1 MFKNKKKLLIR
12 TFLIL
17 FLTGACFLFY
27 KFGVYTGE
35 SNILQTAP
43 PQIINSDLGMPENV
57 DFSIFW
63 ETWRQAEM
71 NFLDRTEMDYQEMI
85 YGAIAGMV
93 NSLGDPY
100 TNFFK
105 PQEAE
110 EFEQELSG
118 KYQGVGMVVGIKDEQ
133 LIVISPFKGSP
144 AEIAGLKPRDSILKI
159 GDVHTMDISIEKA
172 VELIKGPEGT
182 KVKLLIEREGWENS
196 KEIEIQREVIQIPT
210 LEWEIKNENIALIK
224 IYQFNG
230 ILDSEFRKIVPE
242 ILNSKAN
249 KIILDLRN
257 NPGGYLETAQDIAG
271 WFLEKGVVVLLEDEG
286 ADKEQISYKSN
297 GPATFSSFPVV
308 VLINN
313 GSASASEILAGALR
327 DQKGAQLVGETS
339 FGKGSVQKPITLSD
353 GSFLKVT
360 IARWLTPKGHCIN
373 EMGLEPD
380 VIVEM
385 LEDET
390 EKDLQLEKAIEIL
403 EDLR

>member
-257 NPGGYLETAQDIAG
+257 NPGDI
-271 WFLEKGVVVLLEDEG
+271 
-286 ADKEQISYKSN
+286 
-297 GPATFSSFPVV
+297 
-308 VLINN
+308 
-313 GSASASEILAGALR
+313 
-327 DQKGAQLVGETS
+327 
-339 FGKGSVQKPITLSD
+339 
-353 GSFLKVT
+353 
-360 IARWLTPKGHCIN
+360 
-373 EMGLEPD
+373 
-380 VIVEM
+380 
-385 LEDET
+385 
-390 EKDLQLEKAIEIL
+390 
-403 EDLR
+403 